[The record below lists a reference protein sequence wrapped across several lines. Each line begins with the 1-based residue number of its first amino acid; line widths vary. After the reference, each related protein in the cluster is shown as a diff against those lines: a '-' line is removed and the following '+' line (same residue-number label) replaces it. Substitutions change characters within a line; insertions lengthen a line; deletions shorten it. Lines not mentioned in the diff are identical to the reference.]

1 MIYQLFYRLLFQYF
15 FPVFICHKLFHWR
28 TFWSHRYCE
37 LDSAFGY
44 GHFIHR
50 NVTTVSIKMTKLL
63 LFSHYY
69 IKHTKIKFIMYNR
82 LPRTSYVKMI
92 DIWFIFTMF
101 IPYTEVIIHTALDAM
116 RSKALDVDDNEKLAL
131 IQKIMKYAL
140 PCIFIG
146 FSIIFFSVG
155 IFVKYA

>member
-1 MIYQLFYRLLFQYF
+1 
-15 FPVFICHKLFHWR
+15 
-28 TFWSHRYCE
+28 
-37 LDSAFGY
+37 
-44 GHFIHR
+44 
-50 NVTTVSIKMTKLL
+50 MTKLL
-63 LFSHYY
+63 LFSHY